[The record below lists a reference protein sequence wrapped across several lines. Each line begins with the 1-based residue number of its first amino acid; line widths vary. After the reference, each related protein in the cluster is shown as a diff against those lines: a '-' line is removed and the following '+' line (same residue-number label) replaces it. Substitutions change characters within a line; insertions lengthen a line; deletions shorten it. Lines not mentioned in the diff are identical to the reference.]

1 MLEMLAEKCP
11 PNSQKGT
18 FTSTVCDRR
27 KFFARARKIDRKLK
41 LTIVIPT
48 YNREAKLNA
57 LLRSILACSLTLQ
70 YDVVIVD
77 DSEYET
83 RIDQDIKRSLAPN
96 LSLIHHKSRV
106 LISKAKNIGWKKS
119 KSEYVFFI
127 DDDNVVPRGTIE
139 TLISRLE
146 SDSRIGA
153 LMPVVYYLRKP
164 NVVWV
169 YSAPFSKGRWK
180 FDLIGRNLIETTKPH
195 VDLLP
200 TDALPNAFMTRT
212 SLLRKVD
219 GFDESLAI
227 NSSCDLCQKIKSL
240 GYGVFALTRAAVFH
254 DVSPPDVPGYWAEHA
269 SEDSIRRYYEVKDW
283 FVLMARLHAG
293 ETFLPLKEFIQ
304 SMRFIPFVFAGIL
317 MHPTP
322 HKQYL
327 TDISHS
333 MLRGLRDGVR
343 LACRNNFRGFYSF
356 KEES

>member
-1 MLEMLAEKCP
+1 MVSFNFRSILRALAKNFLLSQTVDVNVPFCEFGGHFSANISCMLEMLAEKCP

-195 VDLLP
+195 VD
-200 TDALPNAFMTRT
+200 
-212 SLLRKVD
+212 
-219 GFDESLAI
+219 
-227 NSSCDLCQKIKSL
+227 
-240 GYGVFALTRAAVFH
+240 
-254 DVSPPDVPGYWAEHA
+254 
-269 SEDSIRRYYEVKDW
+269 
-283 FVLMARLHAG
+283 
-293 ETFLPLKEFIQ
+293 
-304 SMRFIPFVFAGIL
+304 
-317 MHPTP
+317 
-322 HKQYL
+322 
-327 TDISHS
+327 
-333 MLRGLRDGVR
+333 
-343 LACRNNFRGFYSF
+343 
-356 KEES
+356 